1 VVDVDRHHEDGRVSF
16 SAADVGQLE
25 DRGISV
31 AEARRQL
38 EQLSSPAHYL
48 ELVRPCTVGDG
59 IVRLGPDDVDELHA
73 LHAEAVRPGRFTK
86 FVPGSG
92 AASRMFRSLS
102 YYRRGAG
109 FGTAWQVVV
118 GHARDGRSE
127 AAELVT
133 FIEQLRSFA
142 FYDDLKE
149 CLRARGRDLDALAAA
164 GEFEPILDALF
175 APDGLDYE
183 RLPKGL
189 LAFHRYAGESR
200 TAFEEHLVEAVRYT
214 RDGNGVCRL
223 HYTVTPGHLPLC
235 EATARRALERGI
247 TGDARLEIG
256 YSTQKPSTDTL
267 SLDASGSPLRDDA
280 GQLQFRPG
288 GHGALIENLNELE
301 ADLVFI
307 KNIDNVRP
315 DDADS
320 VTSSWKRALAGCLV
334 RLQRETFGYLERL
347 SEGEPRPAL
356 LERARAFVRERLGAD
371 LERDTGRAAPRDAG
385 ASLVSRLNRPLRVC
399 GVVPNT
405 GEPGG
410 GPFWVRGADG
420 RVSKQIVEGG
430 QVDPRDAR
438 QQEILRAS
446 THFNPVD
453 LVCAVRDHRG
463 RSFDLTRY
471 VDPEAVIVARK
482 SDAGRE
488 LWALERPGLW
498 NGAMAGWNTIFVEV
512 PIETFTPVKTVID
525 LLRDEHLTA

>member
-1 VVDVDRHHEDGRVSF
+1 MTF
-16 SAADVGQLE
+16 SDADARQLE

-38 EQLSSPAHYL
+38 ELLSGPAHHV
-48 ELVRPCTVGDG
+48 ELVRPCTLEDG
-59 IVRLGPDDVDELHA
+59 IVRLGDDDIDGLHA
-73 LHAEAVRPGRFTK
+73 LHAEAARSGRFTK

-92 AASRMFRSLS
+92 AASRMFKSLL
-102 YYRRGAG
+102 YYRQGPGAG
-109 FGTAWQVVV
+109 TSWGVVV
-118 GHARDGRSE
+118 GQARDGRAE

-133 FIEQLRSFA
+133 FVEQIHRFA
-142 FYDDLKE
+142 FYDDLKA
-149 CLRARGRDLDALAAA
+149 CLEARGRILDALAAA
-164 GEFEPILDALF
+164 REFEPILEALF
-175 APDGLDYE
+175 APDGLDYA
-183 RLPKGL
+183 RRPKGL
-189 LAFHRYAGESR
+189 LMFHRYGAESR
-200 TAFEEHLVEAVRYT
+200 TAFEEHLVEAVRYA

-223 HYTVTPGHLPLC
+223 HYTVAPHYRAVC
-235 EATARRALERGI
+235 EATARRARERGI

-267 SLDASGSPLRDDA
+267 SLDESGSPVRDDA
-280 GQLQFRPG
+280 GRLKFRPG

-320 VTSSWKRALAGCLV
+320 VTSHWKRALGGFLV
-334 RLQRETFGYLERL
+334 QLQRETFGYLDRL
-347 SEGEPRPAL
+347 GEGEPRSEL
-356 LERARAFVRERLGAD
+356 FEQARAFARERLGVEPSQEPGTA
-371 LERDTGRAAPRDAG
+371 TPRDAR

-399 GVVPNT
+399 GVVPHT

-420 RVSKQIVEGG
+420 SVSLQIVEAS
-430 QVDPRDAR
+430 QVDPHDEG
-438 QQEILRAS
+438 QQEILRSS

-453 LVCAVRDHRG
+453 LVCAVLDHRS
-463 RSFDLTRY
+463 RPFDLTRY
-471 VDPEAVIVARK
+471 VDPDAVIVDRK
-482 SDAGRE
+482 SDAGRD

-498 NGAMAGWNTIFVEV
+498 NGAMAGWNTVFVEV